1 MGGEASRN
9 RLHNMER
16 PETIMVG
23 RKDSENLLLE
33 YQCSVATGHSWCKCF
48 CESMTD
54 KREWSQAR
62 KEG

>member
-1 MGGEASRN
+1 
-9 RLHNMER
+9 MER